1 MFSTLLIDWLSLMRL
16 LFYKMIIVCAGQLI
30 LPECMKLLPLY
41 TNCLLKSGMKAVV
54 TSSTPITLKQWCR
67 SGSAWRMRIRTKE
80 LIIVRNDGERAES
93 DEIPTPD
100 LSAWSAACQH
110 HSVMLLILQVV
121 FFLQSFVCQDV
132 KKKIHSFYDFFLLK
146 LQNFVHR
153 YAGTSGSGYAWCP
166 MRIRIFDYF
175 IFESHTPNPFYQ

>member
-132 KKKIHSFYDFFLLK
+132 KKKFILFTILSPQIAESCTPVRRYLWIRVRMVPNADPDIWLFYFWEP
-146 LQNFVHR
+146 
-153 YAGTSGSGYAWCP
+153 YS
-166 MRIRIFDYF
+166 
-175 IFESHTPNPFYQ
+175 